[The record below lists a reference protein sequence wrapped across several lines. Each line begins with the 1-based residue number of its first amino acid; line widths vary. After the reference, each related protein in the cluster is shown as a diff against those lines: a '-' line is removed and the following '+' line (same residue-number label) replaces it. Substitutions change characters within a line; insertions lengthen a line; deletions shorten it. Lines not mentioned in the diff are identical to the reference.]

1 VTATYLD
8 SSALVKRYVRE
19 PGSSAIDRIFRQPGP
34 LFVSV
39 IALAECLAALARK
52 RSDGSL
58 PERGYRKARQACVDE
73 WSSIHAVT
81 VSDAVQERVA
91 GLLDGFTI
99 RGMDALHLA
108 SALWVRDELGVE
120 LSFVCADRR
129 LLDAAK
135 RAGLEAVNPE

>member
-1 VTATYLD
+1 MAAYLD

-19 PGSSAIDRIFRQPGP
+19 PGSPSIDRLFRQSGP
-34 LFVSV
+34 LLVSA

-58 PERGYRKARQACVDE
+58 SERGYRKARQACVDE
-73 WSSIHAVT
+73 WPSLNSVA
-81 VSDAVQERVA
+81 VSDAVQERVVE
-91 GLLDGFTI
+91 LLDGLSV

-108 SALWVRDELGVE
+108 SALWARDELAVE
-120 LSFVCADRR
+120 LPLICADHR

-135 RAGLEAVNPE
+135 RVGLEGVNPE